1 MFCPKCGKKIDNE
14 GKFCSNCGFK
24 IETQHSEEEKEKNEN
39 EDDIITED
47 ESVQKTVGNIKKVI
61 DAIIVR
67 KGKGDPLIVINIRKK
82 LVFKGINPAKYTY
95 ETIDDPAVLR
105 KLIELARDLGFKL

>member
-1 MFCPKCGKKIDNE
+1 MFCPKCGKKIDDA

-24 IETQHSEEEKEKNEN
+24 IETQNIEKEN
-39 EDDIITED
+39 EDEIITED
-47 ESVQKTVGNIKKVI
+47 ETVQKTVGNIKKVI
-61 DAIIVR
+61 EAIIVR

-95 ETIDDPAVLR
+95 ETIDDPVVLR
-105 KLIELARDLGFKL
+105 KLMGLARDLGFKV

>member
-1 MFCPKCGKKIDNE
+1 MFCPKCGKKIDDE

-24 IETQHSEEEKEKNEN
+24 IETQNIEEEKNKEN
-39 EDDIITED
+39 KDEIITED
-47 ESVQKTVGNIKKVI
+47 ESVQKTIGNIKKVI
-61 DAIIVR
+61 EAIIVR

-95 ETIDDPAVLR
+95 ETIDDPVVLR
-105 KLIELARDLGFKL
+105 KLMELARDLGFKI